1 MGLPTMN
8 VALFVFVFFEQ
19 YRECPTHSACQRT
32 VQYSTLR
39 PRCPWSR
46 AGTAHALMRCSD
58 SVSLHFMRP
67 APPRP
72 VPVKTAVAPCPLELI
87 AVSHP
92 LPLPAH
98 HLP

>member
-1 MGLPTMN
+1 MGLPTIN
-8 VALFVFVFFEQ
+8 VALFVFVFFGE
-19 YRECPTHSACQRT
+19 YRECPHSAS
-32 VQYSTLR
+32 VQYSTVLYA
-39 PRCPWSR
+39 PVCLGLE
-46 AGTAHALMRCSD
+46 GTARAIMRCSD
-58 SVSLHFMRP
+58 SGSLHFMRP

>member
-8 VALFVFVFFEQ
+8 VALFVFVFFLENIV
-19 YRECPTHSACQRT
+19 SAPHTVRAS
-32 VQYSTLR
+32 VQYSTVLYA
-39 PRCPWSR
+39 PVVLGW
-46 AGTAHALMRCSD
+46 AGTARALMRCSD
-58 SVSLHFMRP
+58 SGSLHFMRP

-92 LPLPAH
+92 
-98 HLP
+98 

>member
-8 VALFVFVFFEQ
+8 VALFVFVFFLENIC
-19 YRECPTHSACQRT
+19 ECPTHSACQRT
-32 VQYSTLR
+32 VQYSTVLYA
-39 PRCPWSR
+39 PVVLGW
-46 AGTAHALMRCSD
+46 AGTARALMRCSD
-58 SVSLHFMRP
+58 SGSLHFMRP

-92 LPLPAH
+92 
-98 HLP
+98 